1 MTIDTGTGAAYQLGY
16 ARSSGPAGGLES
28 QIDALVDVGV
38 EPARIYSDKA
48 DDTSPTAGRSGWAA
62 LLAYAR
68 PGDTTVVVGIDR
80 LGRTA
85 PEVLASTLE
94 LTRRQIGLRS
104 LREGLDSDD
113 PVGATIINVLASLAT
128 IDEEAGGG
136 LMASSSHRAHGAT
149 VGRPRAL
156 DEAQIA
162 VAEQMRAAGHPV
174 PRIASELGVS
184 RATVYRTLA
193 DRRANR

>member
-48 DDTSPTAGRSGWAA
+48 DDTSPTAARSGWAA

-104 LREGLDSDD
+104 LREGLDSED

-128 IDEEAGGG
+128 IDEEAGGSRG
-136 LMASSSHRAHGAT
+136 ESARRAHGAT

-162 VAEQMRAAGHPV
+162 VAERMRAAGHPV

>member
-1 MTIDTGTGAAYQLGY
+1 MTIDTGAGAAYQLGY
-16 ARSSGPAGGLES
+16 ARCTSRAGGLEA

-48 DDTSPTAGRSGWAA
+48 DDVAPNADRAGWAA

-85 PEVLASTLE
+85 PEVLTSTLE

-104 LREGLDSDD
+104 LREGLDSHE
-113 PVGATIINVLASLAT
+113 PVGALLVNVLASLAAL
-128 IDEEAGGG
+128 DEEAEDGFGPSP
-136 LMASSSHRAHGAT
+136 ARRAHGAT

-156 DEAQIA
+156 DDDQIA
-162 VAEQMRAAGHPV
+162 AAERMRAAGDPV
-174 PRIASELGVS
+174 PRIASVLGVS

-193 DRRANR
+193 ERRANR